1 MLLHNESLF
10 LPSKQM
16 YMLPSGE
23 AYSNAKKE
31 FLLRQCPHYSTS
43 NVNEK
48 WTFLISQFSKS
59 LPTFRA
65 AERPN
70 NLSTDQIKQRLDAFK
85 TKRNDTSSSKYNLS
99 IVQCNRYFEDFLFLY
114 TTQDSRFKLS
124 DVSKKTLL
132 TSIIRAMGVCEVGI
146 NTEFYAVLQEVQR
159 DTDWVRNELS
169 KARAECIRELH
180 KRYNTQHGI
189 SDAINVHVYDH
200 FVRMANTHHFGIE
213 QKETI
218 LDTYAGSMRT
228 ELLEAC
234 FNAHHKELFQQY
246 EIEAPCTLMTYLAS
260 EINAVLGP
268 NPWDNNSEL
277 NRDDIAALL
286 QVLRMHFGDDANPHE
301 LIVLEYPEF
310 KTDSLGN
317 FVLDK
322 YKNKITDVS
331 SCISRLK
338 PRHEFDDMIRQ
349 WVIQKMLKE
358 GYYIEVKQLLDNS
371 NLCRELTLR
380 NNLAWEDFRT
390 TYDVITTKQFD
401 AIRDNTQ
408 HMMVI
413 QAYPDLILSKL
424 RDYPELVSLLA
435 STQPDVKEQV
445 LTLFASILRQEVDAL
460 PNEER
465 LRDLVS
471 GLVDFF
477 DGDAD
482 YLKRLPPKLLEH
494 PDIGKALVAKD
505 GLLWVNLGATL
516 KNDVDIY
523 QMAQKQNPDVVCYK
537 LNHQDKRKR
546 VAQRLALLP
555 IGLRADLG
563 FYLNDERVL
572 CYLGQLDAYRILLN
586 HVDISVDD
594 FLKYAPML
602 SPDMLT
608 KAIQYRKQHKLKPL
622 PIVGQSQ
629 RTLDMLLKFQSEI
642 HVELGPNV
650 FYNEPCKIRKLA
662 EAARIKQAD
671 NHHPLVYLAKNKNW
685 IQGFSQY
692 QAYQIGEGRRTLHFR
707 ACLLALS
714 KALLYVLAVFVCV
727 KAFLFLYLG
736 VDLNLQ
742 SFYACASERGFG
754 FVFLVDFLAN
764 SITQLLVFAVWEL
777 LCQGFGHLVQAQD
790 YVIQGVEAYLYS
802 YSHEP
807 ETHKDWQEQIKIVIA
822 RLRLRDEPAS
832 QQKAD
837 ILNQLKTKMW
847 NESDLDNHPAYV
859 NKRYDIEYQQK
870 NYRVSFAEVAA
881 CRREVDAQFSLD
893 KTMGAILTFG
903 LFHVPTSSER
913 LLLPITQKAQY
924 GVIPQLG

>member
-1 MLLHNESLF
+1 MLFHNEALF
-10 LPSKQM
+10 LPSKKM
-16 YMLPSGE
+16 YMLVSGE

-31 FLLRQCPHYSTS
+31 FLLGRNPHYSTS
-43 NVNEK
+43 KVNEK
-48 WTFLISQFSKS
+48 WDFLISEFSDS
-59 LPTFRA
+59 LPTFGA
-65 AERPN
+65 AARPN

-85 TKRNDTSSSKYNLS
+85 TKRNDTTSSNSNLS
-99 IVQCNRYFEDFLFLY
+99 LAQCNHYFEDFLFLY

-132 TSIIRAMGVCEVGI
+132 ISIISAMDVCEVGI
-146 NTEFYAVLQEVQR
+146 NTQFYAALQEVQR

-180 KRYNTQHGI
+180 ERYNMQHNI
-189 SDAINVHVYDH
+189 SDMMTVHVYDN
-200 FVRMANTHHFGIE
+200 FVRMANTHHLGIE
-213 QKETI
+213 QKEIISDIHDGEMNHTW
-218 LDTYAGSMRT
+218 
-228 ELLEAC
+228 LENF
-234 FNAHHKELFQQY
+234 FNAHHKQLFQQY
-246 EIEAPCTLMTYLAS
+246 EQEAPCTLMTYLAS

-268 NPWDNNSEL
+268 NLWDNNSEL
-277 NRDDIAALL
+277 SRDDLAALL

-301 LIVLEYPEF
+301 LIVQEEYP
-310 KTDSLGN
+310 KD
-317 FVLDK
+317 
-322 YKNKITDVS
+322 S

-338 PRHEFDDMIRQ
+338 PRHEFDDMMRQ
-349 WVIQKMLKE
+349 WVIQKMLKD
-358 GYYIEVKQLLDNS
+358 GYYIGMNQLLYKS
-371 NLCRELTLR
+371 SLRREVRLR
-380 NNLAWEDFRT
+380 NNVAWEDFLS
-390 TYDVITTKQFD
+390 TYEVITNRRFD

-408 HMMVI
+408 HMTVI

-424 RDYPELVSLLA
+424 CDYPELVSLLA
-435 STQPDVKEQV
+435 STQPDIKEQV
-445 LTLFASILRQEVDAL
+445 LTLFAGILRQEVDNL
-460 PNEER
+460 SDEKC

-482 YLKRLPPKLLEH
+482 YLKRLPPELLEH

-505 GLLWVNLGATL
+505 GLLWVILGVTL
-516 KNDVDIY
+516 KNDNDIH
-523 QMAQKQNPDVVCYK
+523 QMAEKQNPDVVCYK
-537 LNHQDKRKR
+537 LNHQGKQER
-546 VAQRLALLP
+546 VSQRLALLP
-555 IGLRADLG
+555 SGTNP
-563 FYLNDERVL
+563 YLSFHTNNEQVI
-572 CYLGQLDAYRILLN
+572 CYLGQLDAYRVLLN

-594 FLKYAPML
+594 FLKHAPML
-602 SPDMLT
+602 SPDMLRT
-608 KAIQYRKQHKLKPL
+608 AIDYRKQQHLKAL
-622 PIVGQSQ
+622 LIVGQSQ
-629 RTLDMLLKFQSEI
+629 RTLDMLLKFESKI
-642 HVELGPNV
+642 RSELGQDI
-650 FYNEPCKIRKLA
+650 FYNESYKIRKLA

-692 QAYQIGEGRRTLHFR
+692 QAYQIGEGRRMLHFR

-714 KALLYVLAVFVCV
+714 KALLYVLSAAVYV
-727 KAFLFLYLG
+727 KVFIFLYSG

-742 SFYACASERGFG
+742 SFYAHVLERVR
-754 FVFLVDFLAN
+754 VFFLPDFSPKN
-764 SITQLLVFAVWEL
+764 IIIRLLLYAVGVL
-777 LCQGFGHLVQAQD
+777 LHQGFGHLVQAQD
-790 YVIQGVEAYLYS
+790 YVIQGVDAFLHCH
-802 YSHEP
+802 SHEP
-807 ETHKDWQEQIKIVIA
+807 ETHQDWQEQIKIVIA

-847 NESDLDNHPAYV
+847 NESDFDNHPAYV

-913 LLLPITQKAQY
+913 LLLPIIQKAQY
-924 GVIPQLG
+924 DVIPQLG